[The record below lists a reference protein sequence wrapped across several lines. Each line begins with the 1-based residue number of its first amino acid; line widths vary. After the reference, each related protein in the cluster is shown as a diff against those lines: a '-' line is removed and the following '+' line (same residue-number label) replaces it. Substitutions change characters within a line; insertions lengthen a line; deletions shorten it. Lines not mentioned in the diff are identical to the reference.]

1 MARAAKQLEI
11 KILLL
16 SSDQEFLGQVTDA
29 VEDRYVLF
37 HAKDLKQ
44 ALGFDHLGQV
54 ALLIADSEML
64 GGEPAPM
71 IERLGRRAPSMVQ
84 MIAGTRNDK
93 ATLTKLMNDGKIFR
107 VLTKPC
113 QPGQTRLY
121 IEAAIKQAMQI
132 RGVEHSVGKPPG
144 RSWKKPAL
152 IVGSA
157 AAVLMSV
164 AFVIPWGN
172 DTADAPGNYLES
184 GQVALIE
191 QHLDM
196 ARLAM
201 GDKRYFE
208 PKNNNAIYYYY
219 QILTLDP
226 DNVGAHRGIMAAAD
240 KVLAQTEQDL
250 LRNRPARAAKA
261 LVMIRNVLPDHP
273 RLAFFDSLVGA
284 TSPEQRMNNARRAIE
299 AGQYEQAFGLL
310 AETPGGD
317 SAKPRAMEKVVLGGV
332 LEHARAAIVG
342 GEIGRALDLIDRV
355 KVINSSYGGIAE
367 IHDQLGRKYS
377 TLMSEA
383 RTETDNGNLGNAE
396 RLLRQ
401 AETIPVASVSS
412 IRQARASISKAR
424 KTMGEEAAARAAQQ
438 TREHQIAD
446 RVNALNQEFQASIAD
461 SRLLSPRQGNALF
474 FLNEMRELNPDGE
487 EYRAGSLKLSNK
499 LLEQMWRDLA
509 AREYAAAEAFLKQAE
524 QIGGD
529 TEELS
534 TARSGLEQDWAA
546 HQGSVV
552 IPATQM
558 KMMNF
563 VEPDYPKRALRRNI
577 EGWVDIEFTVS
588 ATGEVS
594 EIEIIGVEKTGYF
607 EKAARQAVTQWRFE
621 PQVFRDQPHE
631 QRVAARLRF
640 NL

>member
-1 MARAAKQLEI
+1 MAKAAKQLEI

-16 SSDQEFLGQVTDA
+16 SSDPEFLGHVTDA

-64 GGEPAPM
+64 GGEPAPI
-71 IERLGRRAPSMVQ
+71 IERLSRRAPGMVQ
-84 MIAGTRNDK
+84 VIAGTGNDRP
-93 ATLTKLMNDGKIFR
+93 ALLELMSDGKIFR

-132 RGVEHSVGKPPG
+132 RGVDHSVEEPRG
-144 RSWKKPAL
+144 RSWKNPAL
-152 IVGSA
+152 IAGSV

-172 DTADAPGNYLES
+172 DNAEAPDNYLES

-201 GDKRYFE
+201 GDKRFFE

-240 KVLAQTEQDL
+240 RVLAQTEQDL
-250 LRNRPARAAKA
+250 LQNRPARAAKA

-284 TSPEQRMNNARRAIE
+284 TSPEQRRNNARRAIK
-299 AGQYEQAFGLL
+299 AGQYEQAFALL

-332 LEHARAAIVG
+332 LKHAQAAITS

-355 KVINSSYGGIAE
+355 KVINSGYGGLAE
-367 IHDQLGRKYS
+367 IQDQLGRKYS
-377 TLMSEA
+377 ALMSEA
-383 RTETDNGNLGNAE
+383 QTETGKGNLGNAE
-396 RLLRQ
+396 SLLRQ

-412 IRQARASISKAR
+412 IRQARALISKAR
-424 KTMGEEAAARAAQQ
+424 KTMGEEAAALAAQQ
-438 TREHQIAD
+438 MREHQIAD
-446 RVNALNQEFQASIAD
+446 RVNALDQEFQASVSD
-461 SRLLSPRQGNALF
+461 SRLLTPRQGNALF
-474 FLNEMRELNPDGE
+474 FLNEMRKLNPDGE
-487 EYRAGSLKLSNK
+487 EYRAGSLKLTNK

-524 QIGGD
+524 RLGGD

-534 TARSGLEQDWAA
+534 AARSGLEQDWAA

-558 KMMNF
+558 KMTNF
-563 VEPDYPKRALRRNI
+563 VEPDFPKRALRRNI
-577 EGWVDIEFTVS
+577 VGWVDVEFTVS

-594 EIEIIGVEKTGYF
+594 EIEIIEVEKTGYF
-607 EKAARQAVTQWRFE
+607 EKATRQAVAQWRFE
-621 PQVFRDQPHE
+621 PHIFRGQPHE
-631 QRVAARLRF
+631 QRVAARLQF